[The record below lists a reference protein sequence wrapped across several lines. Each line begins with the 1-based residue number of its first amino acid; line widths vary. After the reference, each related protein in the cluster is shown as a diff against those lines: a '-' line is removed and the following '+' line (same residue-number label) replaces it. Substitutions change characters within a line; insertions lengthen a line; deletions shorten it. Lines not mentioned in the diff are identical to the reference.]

1 MEYGAQ
7 MGDSDPTEDGD
18 PMVGPVVGCRSCG
31 GRLAVT
37 MADLGLQPASNAFL
51 DSQAAIQHEKR
62 YPLRAKVCE
71 TCKLVQLDYDVAPQE
86 LFGNYVYF
94 SSYSDQWLAH
104 AKAYCEMAQQRFALG
119 SASLVVELASNDGY
133 LLKNFLKMGIPVL
146 GIDPSDTVAAA
157 AEKIGVPTLVRF
169 FGESVA
175 KELVQQGRQADLI
188 IGNNV
193 LAHVPQLNEFVAG
206 IVLLLRPSGSV
217 TIEFPHLLELI
228 QQVEFDTIY
237 HEHYSYFSLYAIE
250 QVFRRHH
257 LRIHDLE
264 RLSTHGGSLRIFASH
279 ADRSDLQDS
288 ASLRDVRA
296 QEAAAGLADL
306 STYTQFAKRV
316 DECRDSLREF
326 LAGAKRDHKRVAAY
340 GAAAKG
346 NTLLNFCGVTPQD
359 IAFVADRSPHKQHK
373 LLPGT
378 HIPVVSPEA
387 LMAAKPD
394 YVLILPWNLRDE
406 IRLQLDGIKAWGGR
420 FVTPVPLIRVDDAR

>member
-1 MEYGAQ
+1 MQ
-7 MGDSDPTEDGD
+7 DG
-18 PMVGPVVGCRSCG
+18 VPVVGLVGGCRSCG
-31 GRLAVT
+31 GNLTVT

-51 DSQAAIQHEKR
+51 ESHAAIHQEKR

-104 AKAYCEMAQQRFALG
+104 ARAYCEMARERFALG
-119 SASLVVELASNDGY
+119 PASLVVELASNDGY
-133 LLKNFLKMGIPVL
+133 LLKNFLKMGVPVL

-157 AEKIGVPTLVRF
+157 AEKIGVPTLVQF
-169 FGESVA
+169 FGETVA
-175 KELVQQGRQADLI
+175 TELASQGRRADLI

-193 LAHVPQLNEFVAG
+193 LAHVPQLNGFVAG
-206 IVLLLRPSGSV
+206 IALLLRPAGTV

-228 QQVEFDTIY
+228 EHVEFDTIY

-257 LRIHDLE
+257 LRIYDLE

-279 ADRSDLQDS
+279 AHRSDLKDS
-288 ASLRDVRA
+288 AALSEVRA
-296 QEAAAGLADL
+296 QEAEAGLAEL
-306 STYTQFAKRV
+306 GTYKQFAKRV
-316 DECRDSLREF
+316 DECRDSLLEF
-326 LAGAKRDHKRVAAY
+326 LAGAKREGKRVAAY

-359 IAFVADRSPHKQHK
+359 IAFVADRSPHKQNK

-378 HIPVVSPEA
+378 HIPVVSPKE

-394 YVLILPWNLRDE
+394 YVLILPWNLQDE
-406 IRLQLDGIKAWGGR
+406 IRQQLDGIRAWGGR
-420 FVTPVPLIRVDDAR
+420 FVTPVPLVRVYG